1 MSEKKYV
8 VIPFENA
15 EDATAFMT
23 DDRIFSGANLLDS
36 DEYPTKRYNGWRNY
50 ETWAVK
56 LWMDNESGSFYYWK
70 EASHAAWNEAKADDI
85 LTREQRARYNLAD
98 RLKDEHEA
106 KMILVLEVAGEEAT
120 VWGDLLSAA
129 LSEVN
134 WSEIAESLLEDV
146 DKTAAEEPEDES
158 EAENV

>member
-15 EDATAFMT
+15 EKAAAFSLTLKGPEFSQIRMLDA
-23 DDRIFSGANLLDS
+23 
-36 DEYPTKRYNGWRNY
+36 DEYPTKRYNGWTNY

-56 LWMDNESGSFYYWK
+56 LWMDNEEGSYRYWI
-70 EASHAAWNEAKADDI
+70 EASQETWAEAKADDI

-98 RLKDEHEA
+98 RLKEEHEA
-106 KMILVLEVAGEEAT
+106 NAPDGMFDRYQNGGVYR
-120 VWGDLLSAA
+120 DLLTAA

-134 WSEIAESLLEDV
+134 WREIAESLLEDV
-146 DKTAAEEPEDES
+146 SKTEPE
-158 EAENV
+158 EA